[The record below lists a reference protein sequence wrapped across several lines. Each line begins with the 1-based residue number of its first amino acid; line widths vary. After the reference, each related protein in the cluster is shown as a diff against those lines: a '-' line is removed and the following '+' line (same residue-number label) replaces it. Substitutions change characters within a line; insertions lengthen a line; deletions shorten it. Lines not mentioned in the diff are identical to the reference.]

1 MLKAIQCCQVRE
13 TTSKPDTGLN
23 RNAQKLPRR
32 VFANRSQERE
42 RSQGLLNLHDWTLSN
57 WKSRQGMKCC
67 QYQKKV
73 AYCWISSWDKPSRA
87 ERGGSK
93 LWVRSGLAGILYQRL
108 ICCVNKHV
116 GFMLLPRGRGQQ
128 LHLLHTM
135 SDACTLW
142 SWMDFSHEKGVCL
155 EALGIQKL
163 LIALLC
169 ETGVWIRAMEPSAL
183 ALQKP

>member
-1 MLKAIQCCQVRE
+1 
-13 TTSKPDTGLN
+13 
-23 RNAQKLPRR
+23 
-32 VFANRSQERE
+32 
-42 RSQGLLNLHDWTLSN
+42 
-57 WKSRQGMKCC
+57 MKCC

-169 ETGVWIRAMEPSAL
+169 ETGVWIKSYGAISFSPSEAL
-183 ALQKP
+183 VLHASHLNHKASPLAEGTSDLETCSLTMRCVNTPTPKLGLSQHIHPSVSPQ